1 MELGIL
7 DIVFIAIIVVA
18 ALRGAFRGMI
28 QEIIS
33 LAALFISLLLAAVY
47 YPDTARWIR
56 SRSSID
62 DGSTLIAYAF
72 IFLVSFILF
81 KLLQKAVVSMMN
93 ESAMESTDRLLG
105 FFFGMLEGVLICF
118 LLVYLINFQHLLNLD
133 GLSGDSLIVPY
144 LERFLPALDKPA
156 AGLLDRLKGR

>member
-7 DIVFIAIIVVA
+7 DIIFIIVIVIT

-47 YPDTARWIR
+47 YPDAAQWIR

-62 DGSTLIAYAF
+62 DASTLIAYAF
-72 IFLVSFILF
+72 IFLISFILF

-105 FFFGMLEGVLICF
+105 FFFGLLEGVLLCF
-118 LLVYLINFQHLLNLD
+118 LLVYLINFQHILDLNSLTA
-133 GLSGDSLIVPY
+133 DSRIVPY

-156 AGLLDRLKGR
+156 AGIIDRLKGR